1 MKKKICR
8 VLVFALAVGACR
20 LAVTLPQEAEVVR
33 AERTSEDEIS
43 KLKNQISDS
52 KSERDALN
60 AQKSDLV
67 KIRNQL
73 KKSKDDLNNYI
84 YQVDTQIG
92 VLQGKINDLGAQ
104 AEVKRGQIANVE
116 EELESAVRVQEMQ
129 YEQMKDRIK
138 FMYERGNYMT
148 YDVLTGSGSFPDMLN
163 KAQYVV
169 QLAEYDRMKLQEYMS
184 AVAMVELTREALE
197 EEKLTLEEMILQQE
211 QEEANLQALMSEKQ
225 TEMAGLNDDIATQE
239 EKIKQY
245 EAQIAA
251 ANAEIAAMESELSKL
266 QVNYTYN
273 GEPFIWPCP
282 SATMLTSPF
291 GMRLHPIYK
300 VNKLHSGVDMAA
312 PGGSPILAAADGYV
326 LRAGWQSSMG
336 NYVMLAHSDSLVTV
350 YMHASALYV
359 KAGDHVTA
367 GTTIAAVGSTGDST
381 GNHLHFSVRVNGQ
394 YVEPLSYLPTWTG
407 RKKF

>member
-1 MKKKICR
+1 MKKAICR
-8 VLVFALAVGACR
+8 ILVLVLAVGVCR
-20 LAVTLPQEAEVVR
+20 LAVTLPQEAEVVM
-33 AERTSEDEIS
+33 AEKTNEDEIS
-43 KLKNQISDS
+43 KLKDQISDS
-52 KSERDALN
+52 KNERDALN

-73 KKSKDDLNNYI
+73 KQSKDDLNNYI
-84 YQVDTQIG
+84 YQVDTQISTI
-92 VLQGKINDLGAQ
+92 QGKINDLGTQ
-104 AEVKRGQIANVE
+104 VETKRGQIANVE
-116 EELESAVRVQEMQ
+116 EELESAMRVQEVQ

-184 AVAMVELTREALE
+184 AVSMVELTKEALE
-197 EEKLTLEEMILQQE
+197 EEKLTLEEIILQQE
-211 QEEANLQALMSEKQ
+211 QEEANLQALMNEKQ

-239 EKIKQY
+239 EKIKQF

-394 YVEPLSYLPTWTG
+394 YVEPLNYLPTWTG
-407 RKKF
+407 RRNF

>member
-1 MKKKICR
+1 MKKRICR
-8 VLVFALAVGACR
+8 VLVLVLAIGACR
-20 LAVTLPQEAEVVR
+20 FAMTLPQEAET
-33 AERTSEDEIS
+33 AYATEDQIS
-43 KLKNQISDS
+43 KLKDQISDS

-73 KKSKDDLNNYI
+73 KQSKEDMNNYI
-84 YQVDTQIG
+84 YQVDSQIG
-92 VLQGKINDLGAQ
+92 TIQGKINDLGAQ

-116 EELESAVRVQEMQ
+116 EELESAQRVQELQ
-129 YEQMKDRIK
+129 YEQMKERIK

-148 YDVLTGSGSFPDMLN
+148 FDVLAGAGDFADMLN

-184 AVAMVELTREALE
+184 TVAMVELTKEALE
-197 EEKLTLEEMILQQE
+197 EEKLTLEETILQQE
-211 QEEANLQALMSEKQ
+211 QEEANLQALMNEKQ
-225 TEMAGLNDDIATQE
+225 NEIYGLNEDIATQE

-282 SATMLTSPF
+282 QATVLTSPF

-359 KAGDHVTA
+359 KAGDTVTA

-394 YVEPLSYLPTWTG
+394 YVEPLNYLPTWTG
-407 RKKF
+407 RKNF

>member
-1 MKKKICR
+1 MLRITAF
-8 VLVFALAVGACR
+8 VLVFGACR
-20 LAVTLPQEAEVVR
+20 LAVRLPQEAEIVM
-33 AERTSEDEIS
+33 AQKDSEDQIT
-43 KLKNQISDS
+43 KIKNQINDA
-52 KSERDALN
+52 KDERNALSS
-60 AQKSDLV
+60 QKSDLV

-73 KKSKDDLNNYI
+73 KQTKDDLNNYV

-92 VLQGKINDLGAQ
+92 AIQGRINDLGAQ
-104 AEVKRGQIANVE
+104 AELKKEQISNVE
-116 EELESAVRVQEMQ
+116 TELESAVKVQEVQ
-129 YEQMKDRIK
+129 YEQMKERIK
-138 FMYERGNYMT
+138 FMYERGNIMT
-148 YDVLTGSGSFPDMLN
+148 VDVLTGSGNFSDMLN

-169 QLAEYDRMKLQEYMS
+169 QLAEYDRLKLQEYMTT
-184 AVAMVELTREALE
+184 VEMVELTREALE
-197 EEKLTLEEMILQQE
+197 EEKLTLEETILQQE
-211 QEEANLQALMSEKQ
+211 QEEANLQALVDEKKN
-225 TEMAGLNDDIATQE
+225 EISGLNQDIATQE
-239 EKIKQY
+239 QRIKEF

-251 ANAEIAAMESELSKL
+251 ANAEIAAMENELSKL

-282 SATMLTSPF
+282 SATVLTSPF
-291 GMRLHPIYK
+291 GMRVHPIYK
-300 VNKLHSGVDMAA
+300 VTKLHSGVDMAA

-359 KAGDHVTA
+359 KAGDEVQA

-394 YVEPLSYLPTWTG
+394 YVEPLSWLPTWTG
-407 RKKF
+407 RKSF